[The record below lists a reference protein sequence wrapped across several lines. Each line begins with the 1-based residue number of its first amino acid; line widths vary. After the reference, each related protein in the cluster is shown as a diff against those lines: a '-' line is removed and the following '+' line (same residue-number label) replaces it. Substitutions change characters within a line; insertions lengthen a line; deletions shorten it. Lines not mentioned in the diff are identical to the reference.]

1 MHPIRCIHFFSYLCV
16 DLIQNIMIID
26 FEKIPEERIEGFKG
40 GKGLLLTH
48 NYVDNNV
55 RIMRSTLTP
64 SASSGEHEHST
75 NCEIIYILKGTM
87 TFHYD
92 GKTEL
97 CHAGQVH
104 YCPQGHSHWFE
115 NQTDENVEYY
125 AFVR

>member
-1 MHPIRCIHFFSYLCV
+1 
-16 DLIQNIMIID
+16 MIID
-26 FEKIPEERIEGFKG
+26 FNNIPEERIDSFKG

-48 NYVDNNV
+48 NYVDDGV

-64 SASSGEHEHST
+64 GASSGRHEHAT
-75 NCEIIYILKGTM
+75 NCEVIYILSGTM

-92 GKTEL
+92 DLVEE

-115 NQTDENVEYY
+115 NRTRENVDYY
-125 AFVR
+125 AIVK